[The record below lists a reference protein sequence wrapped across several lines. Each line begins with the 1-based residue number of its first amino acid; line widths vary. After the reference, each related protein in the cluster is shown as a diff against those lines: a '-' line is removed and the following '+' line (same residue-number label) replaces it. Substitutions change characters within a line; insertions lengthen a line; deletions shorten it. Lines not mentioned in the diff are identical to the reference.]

1 MELFLQNLLKIS
13 DKKSQSILRKRWE
26 IRLIVFFTNFSSV
39 KNMVQVLII
48 EAQTGTGNVT
58 VKKLI
63 FWTSLGLYMT
73 GADKK

>member
-1 MELFLQNLLKIS
+1 MSGSNFAEGGGGGDGKHPQCCTGS
-13 DKKSQSILRKRWE
+13 KKPTAFRVNID
-26 IRLIVFFTNFSSV
+26 
-39 KNMVQVLII
+39 VQT
-48 EAQTGTGNVT
+48 ETGNVT